1 MTTGPSEVPE
11 PGIGPTTGVL
21 GAAAAPADA
30 AAADDGGWFD
40 TGGAPAAPFDVA
52 VIGAGPAGLAAAT
65 AAVVGDARVVLLDAA
80 PRLGGQ
86 YWRHRPGDDGTR
98 HHDWH
103 AFAGLR
109 EAAGTA
115 VAAGTLV
122 HLAGV
127 HVWHVARDADGFV
140 VHALDGDRGR
150 DVRARTVVLATGAYD
165 RQLPFP
171 GWTLPGVYTAG
182 AAQALLKGHGVV
194 VGQRVVVAG
203 TGPFLLPVAAGLAE
217 AGATVLGVFEAGR
230 PTAFARHPLT
240 VLRNASKLREGAGYL
255 RVLRAHHVPYR
266 TRATVIEAFG
276 DDAVSGVRVARLD
289 GGWRVVPGS
298 EQRLECDAVAVGY
311 GFTPQPEL
319 ALQLGC
325 AHVLDPDGSL
335 VATVDDDQAS
345 TVAGVFVAG
354 EATGVGGA
362 DLSRAEGEIAGF
374 AAAASALG
382 RAVDRGST
390 RKARARRARGRAFA
404 RALQEAFRVPGGWLG
419 WLMPDTILCRC
430 EEVTAARL
438 DEAITD
444 LGATDARTV
453 KLLARPG
460 MGLCQGRVCGYAT
473 ACLVA
478 DRAGRAVTAADLAG
492 LASRPIAQP
501 VPLGV
506 LAAGDDAG

>member
-1 MTTGPSEVPE
+1 MTTGPSEGPASGV
-11 PGIGPTTGVL
+11 GPTTGVA
-21 GAAAAPADA
+21 GAAAAPADVA
-30 AAADDGGWFD
+30 EADDGGWFD

-52 VIGAGPAGLAAAT
+52 VIGAGPAGLAAAV
-65 AAVVGDARVVLLDAA
+65 AAVVGDARVVVLDGA

-86 YWRHRPGDDGTR
+86 YWRHRPGDHGAR
-98 HHDWH
+98 HHDWQ
-103 AFAGLR
+103 AFASLR
-109 EAAGTA
+109 DAAGTA

-122 HLAGV
+122 HLAKV
-127 HVWHVARDADGFV
+127 HVWHLTREADGFV
-140 VHALDGDRGR
+140 VHALDGDRSR
-150 DVRARTVVLATGAYD
+150 EVRARTVVLATGAYD

-194 VGQRVVVAG
+194 VGQRIVVAG
-203 TGPFLLPVAAGLAE
+203 TGPFLLPVATGLAE
-217 AGATVLGVFEAGR
+217 AGATVVGVFEAGR

-240 VLRNASKLREGAGYL
+240 VLRNAAKLREGAEYL
-255 RVLRAHHVPYR
+255 RLLRAHRVPYR
-266 TRATVIEAFG
+266 TRSTVIEALG
-276 DDAVSGVRVARLD
+276 VDSVTGVRVARLD
-289 GGWRVVPGS
+289 TGWRIVPGS
-298 EQRLECDAVAVGY
+298 EQALECDAVAVGY

-325 AHVLDPDGSL
+325 AHVLDADGSL

-362 DLSRAEGEIAGF
+362 DLAQAEGEIAGF
-374 AAAASALG
+374 AAAAAALG
-382 RAVDRGST
+382 RAVDRGQI
-390 RKARARRARGRAFA
+390 RQARGRRDRGRAFA
-404 RALQEAFRVPGGWLG
+404 TALQEAFPVPGGWLG
-419 WLMPDTILCRC
+419 WLTPETVVCRC
-430 EEVTAARL
+430 EEVTAGRV
-438 DEAITD
+438 DEAMTD

-478 DRAGRAVTAADLAG
+478 NRAGRAVTAADVAG
-492 LASRPIAQP
+492 IATRPIAHP
-501 VPLGV
+501 VPLSV
-506 LAAGDDAG
+506 LAAGDNGD